1 MASVPQLSYRQLPLR
16 LFQVSNKFR
25 DEMRPRFGLLR
36 GKEFL
41 MKDLYTFDVSAEAA
55 NETYKAVSEAYGNI
69 FRRLGV
75 RYLRGEAN

>member
-1 MASVPQLSYRQLPLR
+1 
-16 LFQVSNKFR
+16 
-25 DEMRPRFGLLR
+25 MRPRFGLLR